1 MRISYN
7 WLKDYIDLNID
18 ADELGR
24 RYTAAGLELDE
35 TVSRGRDFSGV
46 VVGRVLTCEP
56 VEGSDHLHLC
66 SVDIGAAEPLTVFC
80 GAPNVAAGQLICC
93 AKVGAKLPG
102 DFVIGE
108 RKMFGRISQGMI
120 CSQQELGV
128 SEDHSGIWV
137 LDDAFAGV
145 EAPLGADIADALQL
159 KDDVLIIE
167 LTPNRSDCLG
177 MLNCAREAGALTG
190 LPVKEPVI
198 EYAEEGPAASDD
210 ITVRIENYDLC
221 SRYVAR
227 IVKNVKIG
235 PSPLWMQKYLLA
247 AGMRPINNVVD
258 ISNFVMLELNQ
269 PLHTFD
275 YDRIKDK
282 TIVVRAACPGE
293 TMQTLDGKDR
303 VFRGDEALITDGA
316 NGERPVCIAGIMG
329 GMETEVTEETANI
342 LIEAACFDPT
352 ANRRAARRLGIPSE
366 ATQRFEKGIDVANC
380 DTACRRAAQ
389 LLVEYCGGVADK
401 GCVDARAPKYAE
413 GFPARIVT
421 LRPGRVNHILG
432 TSFSEAEITDVMQ
445 RLGFSVEDGDGCR
458 LVRVPSYR
466 QDIEGEVDL
475 IEEVAR
481 LKGFDL
487 IPQTLPVNASQGGR
501 TEEQKL
507 LLKLKNLCV
516 GHGLFENVN
525 YSFISPKECDKL
537 GLAPDHPWRGGLPI
551 SNPLSEEQSV
561 MRQSM
566 LPGLLNAAARN
577 FSRRNP
583 DVRFFETGMIFI
595 PDPEQPLERQPRE
608 IPTLG
613 LVLAGSAAAGWQD
626 KAEEYSFFHMKAVV
640 EGVCAA
646 LGAPELVFERTREAY
661 LHPGR
666 SARIILNGETLGVI
680 GELHPQAVENY
691 QLDGRVIVAE
701 LALPVLFRAALAA
714 GNKEHGLPR
723 FPASTRDIAVIGASS
738 VPASDI
744 RQGIVQA
751 GGEFLRSVELFDLY
765 DKAPIPEG
773 QRSLAFS
780 LQFRADD
787 RTLTDA
793 EVDEAFNAIV
803 KALDE
808 SFGYKLR

>member
-66 SVDIGAAEPLTVFC
+66 SVDIGEEAPLTVFC
-80 GAPNVAAGQLICC
+80 GAPNVAAGQLVCC

-137 LDDAFAGV
+137 LDDAVAGAD
-145 EAPLGADIADALQL
+145 APLGADVADALQL

-198 EYAEEGPAASDD
+198 AYAEEGPDAAGDV
-210 ITVRIENYDLC
+210 TVRIEDFGLC
-221 SRYVAR
+221 SRYAAR

-275 YDRIKDK
+275 YDKIKDK
-282 TIVVRAACPGE
+282 TIVVRAARPGE

-303 VFRGDEALITDGA
+303 VFRGDEAMITDGA
-316 NGERPVCIAGIMG
+316 GGERPVCIAGIMG
-329 GMETEVTEETANI
+329 GMETEVTTDTTNI

-380 DTACRRAAQ
+380 DT
-389 LLVEYCGGVADK
+389 
-401 GCVDARAPKYAE
+401 
-413 GFPARIVT
+413 
-421 LRPGRVNHILG
+421 
-432 TSFSEAEITDVMQ
+432 
-445 RLGFSVEDGDGCR
+445 
-458 LVRVPSYR
+458 
-466 QDIEGEVDL
+466 
-475 IEEVAR
+475 
-481 LKGFDL
+481 
-487 IPQTLPVNASQGGR
+487 
-501 TEEQKL
+501 
-507 LLKLKNLCV
+507 
-516 GHGLFENVN
+516 
-525 YSFISPKECDKL
+525 
-537 GLAPDHPWRGGLPI
+537 
-551 SNPLSEEQSV
+551 
-561 MRQSM
+561 
-566 LPGLLNAAARN
+566 
-577 FSRRNP
+577 
-583 DVRFFETGMIFI
+583 
-595 PDPEQPLERQPRE
+595 
-608 IPTLG
+608 
-613 LVLAGSAAAGWQD
+613 
-626 KAEEYSFFHMKAVV
+626 
-640 EGVCAA
+640 
-646 LGAPELVFERTREAY
+646 
-661 LHPGR
+661 
-666 SARIILNGETLGVI
+666 
-680 GELHPQAVENY
+680 
-691 QLDGRVIVAE
+691 
-701 LALPVLFRAALAA
+701 
-714 GNKEHGLPR
+714 
-723 FPASTRDIAVIGASS
+723 
-738 VPASDI
+738 
-744 RQGIVQA
+744 
-751 GGEFLRSVELFDLY
+751 
-765 DKAPIPEG
+765 
-773 QRSLAFS
+773 
-780 LQFRADD
+780 
-787 RTLTDA
+787 
-793 EVDEAFNAIV
+793 
-803 KALDE
+803 
-808 SFGYKLR
+808 